1 MSLFTPPLPC
11 SAIVYINR
19 VWRGGFGLYMSRE
32 RPYLCAHVPRVNT
45 CGVGCSKEE
54 KEKASSKE
62 SGEMQ
67 PKMTRKGRIRMH
79 AWERF
84 VSTLGGQL

>member
-1 MSLFTPPLPC
+1 MVGS
-11 SAIVYINR
+11 V
-19 VWRGGFGLYMSRE
+19 YMSRE
-32 RPYLCAHVPRVNT
+32 RLNLCVHVTRVNT

-79 AWERF
+79 AWEIF
-84 VSTLGGQL
+84 VSALGGQL